1 MATPFIPQPGSPILN
16 LPGELRNK
24 IIRNVFKYEDPI
36 LLTPYVAPVIHPSPP
51 AMACAKPD
59 IQVFATCRQLYGEC
73 RSIFLSKNIFLLSTQ
88 SNAFNDASSMGLLSR
103 WMFDLSPY
111 RDYVRKV
118 IIDLSPLC
126 PGPCHF
132 FLPWI
137 DLKPI
142 MMEIWR
148 YQDILTTNG
157 NRQRANIEISF
168 AFSGRQLHGHSHHP
182 QRLTV
187 SDSNLN
193 AMITLLTP
201 QRSPEISSYLQ
212 SPRVLREIR
221 TKVDNPQASFVLAAP
236 SHRDCTE
243 YPVIKYKVS
252 SNGRLERSSHGVN
265 SRVDIIRLLSMT
277 SIRETLLSMLMCSN
291 ITQLT
296 YNIDNRIIE
305 QSHIAFLNPSR

>member
-1 MATPFIPQPGSPILN
+1 
-16 LPGELRNK
+16 
-24 IIRNVFKYEDPI
+24 
-36 LLTPYVAPVIHPSPP
+36 
-51 AMACAKPD
+51 
-59 IQVFATCRQLYGEC
+59 
-73 RSIFLSKNIFLLSTQ
+73 
-88 SNAFNDASSMGLLSR
+88 
-103 WMFDLSPY
+103 MFDLGPY
-111 RDYVRKV
+111 RDYVCEI

-157 NRQRANIEISF
+157 NRQRTNIEISF

-182 QRLTV
+182 QRLTI

-201 QRSPEISSYLQ
+201 QRSPEMSSYLQ

-221 TKVDNPQASFVLAAP
+221 TKVDSPQASFVLAAP

-252 SNGRLERSSHGVN
+252 NNGRLERSSHGVN
-265 SRVDIIRLLSMT
+265 SRVDIIRLLSMI
-277 SIRETLLSMLMCSN
+277 SIRETLLAMLMYSN

-296 YNIDNRIIE
+296 YNIDNRTISHRFSEPFSINRRFRELALKKYTSVHVVGSLTSYSARATYGDLKSMQAWYMASLLFIHGKRRMRQVENPPTILMRFELSEREDLSNLRILIANIIM
-305 QSHIAFLNPSR
+305 ATVTFPLNTELRIDLI